1 MKVTKQVLSAC
12 LLAAALVCSPLPA
25 ARAAGG
31 QIKALL
37 CTGDYGMWAQDRVPL
52 IENAVQSAAPG
63 AVVWESEQ
71 SFNFVKKLE
80 APGYAQR
87 FDVIVVGDVGMGQ
100 MTTKAQQALVD
111 FVNGGGG
118 LVYDLEGKSYI
129 AFNGSPLAVPMPLAA
144 ILPYQYPD
152 NDPQKNARPDAV
164 AWKLDAPLFHGLDF
178 SSSPLKAQ
186 AASPT
191 PATLALERPQGKG
204 RVLALY
210 GVFGPSYKYVSY
222 ANFQKNP
229 GGWDAW
235 PGLGTLW
242 ARVLER
248 EAQNSPVRS
257 QSRADVDAAV
267 KDAPLRVTA
276 TVAATQEIDDIRAA
290 DLSIVSL
297 GQLYAEDGGTNEGLF
312 LALNPRDWMDR
323 QSQKAL
329 ASKSGKAFPDKKA
342 LFDQYH
348 IRGIYMADDTY
359 GGYGGWNEAMYQTQ
373 IAQAVAEAKSYPT
386 EIAFFQ
392 PGNEPPLDA
401 GYNTFHN
408 KIAQGVIA
416 GAPGLKVIGP
426 NTAFNIRGV
435 DPAGM
440 TAFLNTCGKTT
451 DVLNWHIYACPPE
464 NVRAEAL
471 YWSQQA
477 KGKMRSPGA
486 PPVMFTESDAWNTE
500 ESQFN
505 YLLDRAF
512 VFLPTREIIGDFQ
525 YCMDPRTE
533 GGTYSFGVLQPPGE
547 FSANYNAYW
556 LLRNLRGRMTRT
568 TLAGAAPGALSHCHV
583 LSSSADGGK
592 TVTVVAY
599 YDTGYYDSAAQARA
613 DKADLTVRV
622 ALPPGRYLLE
632 RSDVAWNSQKAI
644 PVTGTAQKSAAVS
657 AVLAPCSAVAWTW
670 TRQ

>member
-1 MKVTKQVLSAC
+1 MKSTAMKRVVGAC
-12 LLAAALVCSPLPA
+12 LLGAALSYSPHPA
-25 ARAAGG
+25 QAAGG
-31 QIKALL
+31 QIKVLL

-52 IENAVQSAAPG
+52 IENAVGSAAPG
-63 AVVWESEQ
+63 EVVWESEQ

-80 APGYAQR
+80 APGYAER
-87 FDVIVVGDVGMGQ
+87 FDVIVVGDVGLGQ
-100 MTTKAQQALVD
+100 MTSKAQQALVD
-111 FVNGGGG
+111 FVRQGGG
-118 LVYDLEGKSYI
+118 LVYDQEGKSYV
-129 AFNGSPLAVPMPLAA
+129 AFNGSPQAVPMPLAA

-152 NDPQKNARPDAV
+152 NDSQKSARPDAT
-164 AWKLDAPLFHGLDF
+164 AWKRDAPLFQGLDF
-178 SSSPLKAQ
+178 STSPLKAE
-186 AASPT
+186 ASS
-191 PATLALERPQGKG
+191 PASSPLALERAEGKG

-210 GVFGPSYKYVSY
+210 GVFGASYKYVSY

-229 GGWDAW
+229 GGWDTW

-248 EAQNSPVRS
+248 EAQNSPILS
-257 QSRADVDAAV
+257 QSRAEVDAAV
-267 KDAPLRVTA
+267 KNMPLTVTA
-276 TVAATQEIDDIRAA
+276 TVAATREIDDIRAA

-323 QSQKAL
+323 QSQRAL

-359 GGYGGWNEAMYQTQ
+359 GGYGGWDEAMYQKQ
-373 IAQAVAEAKSYPT
+373 IAEAVAASKSYPT

-401 GYNTFHN
+401 SYNAFHN
-408 KIAQGVIA
+408 KIARGVIA
-416 GAPGLKVIGP
+416 GAPGLKIIGP

-440 TAFLNTCGKTT
+440 TAFLNGCGKAT

-512 VFLPTREIIGDFQ
+512 VFLPTRQIIANFQ

-547 FSANYNAYW
+547 FSANYNSYW
-556 LLRNLRGRMTRT
+556 LLRNLRGRMVQTSLT
-568 TLAGAAPGALSHCHV
+568 GAVPEALSHCHV

-592 TVTVVAY
+592 TITVVAY
-599 YDTGYYDSAAQARA
+599 YDTGYFDGAAHARA
-613 DKADLTVRV
+613 DKASVTVRV
-622 ALPPGRYLLE
+622 SLPPGRYDLE
-632 RSDVAWNSQKAI
+632 RSDVTWNSQK
-644 PVTGTAQKSAAVS
+644 VTKVPDTAKKTASVS
-657 AVLAPCSAVAWTW
+657 AMLAPCSAVA
-670 TRQ
+670 